1 MRQNRMWRWA
11 VAVLAIVAGA
21 DLMAA
26 PKPPPVPVD
35 TGTIYYRALNFEVWS
50 MKPDGTNKTKLAV
63 KGTPSQALHGGERWF
78 LTVEPVE
85 GTCPDD
91 ESCHEL
97 FATNQAGDI
106 PMQLTDSAWTDGDG
120 DSYLVEFDNV
130 NGSFEFQVSSWMTMW
145 AADGGAADGKA
156 SFPGWTWDV
165 TDPDHPV
172 VVDWGIYVVTLDAD
186 DWAAIE
192 AGASDWVPK
201 IPVLLDDVRLID
213 GEELPLAE
221 GERPYSMNVRYD
233 WSPDGAKIVWA
244 KYPEETSTPDLFV
257 GTPGAGDAAK
267 LVTNGTLPSWS
278 LAGKIAYVSVGPGI
292 WKIMTVDPSTGA
304 TATLVTQ
311 TNKNW
316 TSNKRVTSPRWSP
329 NATHLI
335 YLYMDFSDASKPY
348 IYDLFRV
355 TSSGS
360 GATNLTA
367 DQTTTL
373 CDLIWRP

>member
-1 MRQNRMWRWA
+1 MWRCA
-11 VAVLAIVAGA
+11 LVVLAIVAGA

-26 PKPPPVPVD
+26 PKPKPPPAPVD
-35 TGTIYYRALNFEVWS
+35 TGTIYYRADNFEVWS

-63 KGTPSQALHGGERWF
+63 KGTPSQALHDNERWF
-78 LTVEPVE
+78 LTVEPVA
-85 GTCPDD
+85 GTYPD
-91 ESCHEL
+91 EAVRHEL
-97 FATNQAGDI
+97 FATNRTGDI
-106 PMQLTDSAWTDGDG
+106 SVQLTDAAWTDEYGK
-120 DSYLVEFDNV
+120 SYLVEFDNA
-130 NGSFEFQVSSWMTMW
+130 NGAFAHQVSSWMIMW

-156 SFPGWTWDV
+156 SFLGWTWDV
-165 TDPDHPV
+165 TDSEHPV

-192 AGASDWVPK
+192 ADSGDWVPK
-201 IPVLLDDVRLID
+201 TPVLLDDVRIID
-213 GEELPLAE
+213 GEELPLPE
-221 GERPYSMNVRYD
+221 GERPYSMNVPYD

-244 KYPEETSTPDLFV
+244 PLPEGDSVRDLWI
-257 GTPGAGDAAK
+257 GTPGADDAVK

-278 LAGKIAYVSVGPGI
+278 PAGKIAYLSCAAGSYQ
-292 WKIMTVDPSTGA
+292 IMTIDPSTGA

-316 TSNKRVTSPRWSP
+316 TSNKRVTCPRWSP

-335 YLYMDFSDASKPY
+335 YLFVDYSDASNFV
-348 IYDLFRV
+348 YDLFRV

-360 GATNLTA
+360 EATNLTA

-373 CDLIWRP
+373 GDLIWRP